1 MFSNYFKQIIKNP
14 QKIVIFNLDGIFGI
28 FSNLEDS
35 KKMILS
41 KSIKN
46 VFDILDE
53 ESKRKMILLTPEM
66 ARKAIGF

>member
-66 ARKAIGF
+66 ARKAIGV

>member
-1 MFSNYFKQIIKNP
+1 M
-14 QKIVIFNLDGIFGI
+14 IFNLDGIFGI

-66 ARKAIGF
+66 ARKGIGF